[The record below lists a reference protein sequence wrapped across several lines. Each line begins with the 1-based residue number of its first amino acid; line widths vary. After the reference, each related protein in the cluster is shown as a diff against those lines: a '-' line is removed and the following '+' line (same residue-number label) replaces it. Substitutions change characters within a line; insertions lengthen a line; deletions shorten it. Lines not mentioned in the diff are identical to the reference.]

1 MCQNNY
7 IVIGL
12 AILLLCL
19 FMNMN
24 KGKADE
30 KKCNCGK

>member
-12 AILLLCL
+12 TILLICL

-24 KGKADE
+24 KQE
-30 KKCNCGK
+30 KNCNCDN

>member
-12 AILLLCL
+12 SILLLCL
-19 FMNMN
+19 FINMN
-24 KGKADE
+24 KGKDE

>member
-12 AILLLCL
+12 SILLLCL
-19 FMNMN
+19 FINMN
-24 KGKADE
+24 KGKDE
-30 KKCNCGK
+30 KKCNCDK